1 MIKKILINAIFI
13 LVVSCGFQP
22 MLKDFD
28 VSNLIIKKISY
39 DGKTNLSFLL
49 QSYLNLIEKTSS
61 IEGLI
66 IQLSISENLSSA
78 NKNTA
83 GITTQED
90 LTILV
95 SLDVT
100 NQKSIYLLQDRFSE
114 SKRLDITNNLGT
126 DETIRNIER
135 EKLIRNI
142 AQKIKFKLMTLTKR

>member
-1 MIKKILINAIFI
+1 MIKKILIHVIFI
-13 LVVSCGFQP
+13 LLISCGFQP

>member
-1 MIKKILINAIFI
+1 MIKKILIHAIFI

-28 VSNLIIKKISY
+28 ISNLIIKKISY
-39 DGKTNLSFLL
+39 NGKTDLSFLL
-49 QSYLNLIEKTSS
+49 QKYLNLIEKTSS

-95 SLDVT
+95 SLNVVD
-100 NQKSIYLLQDRFSE
+100 QKSINLLIIVFSI
-114 SKRLDITNNLGT
+114 SRIK
-126 DETIRNIER
+126 DE
-135 EKLIRNI
+135 
-142 AQKIKFKLMTLTKR
+142 FSP

>member
-1 MIKKILINAIFI
+1 
-13 LVVSCGFQP
+13 